1 MRRYFMTGCTGW
13 IGKSLVAEI
22 AKRPDTEQIV
32 LLTRDAQR
40 SYPFYSIAKNVSL
53 YEGHILKTPFPTGYF
68 TNIIHGA
75 NEPLGHGPEG
85 YYVMVEGTRRLL
97 EWSQKLTIRPY
108 ILLLSSGGVA
118 RDSAYG
124 RGKAMTEL
132 LLERHDLLGKVV
144 RIYTLIG
151 PNTPIRYA
159 IGNFIRQAIDY
170 GAVRVVGG
178 QNIWRSYLHVDDA
191 ARAIADA
198 VDNGEVLKPVDIG
211 SRQKISIYDAAKL
224 VAEIFGASFDPVAEE
239 HAEDIYLPNVERDFQ
254 TISLRQALERIRDE
268 TSLRNP
274 VLEPAKAA

>member
-1 MRRYFMTGCTGW
+1 MRNGATHSTR
-13 IGKSLVAEI
+13 
-22 AKRPDTEQIV
+22 
-32 LLTRDAQR
+32 LLKT
-40 SYPFYSIAKNVSL
+40 VSL

-224 VAEIFGASFDPVAEE
+224 VAESIRRFLRPGRRGASGGHIPAECRARLSD
-239 HAEDIYLPNVERDFQ
+239 HFPK
-254 TISLRQALERIRDE
+254 
-268 TSLRNP
+268 TSTG
-274 VLEPAKAA
+274 AYT